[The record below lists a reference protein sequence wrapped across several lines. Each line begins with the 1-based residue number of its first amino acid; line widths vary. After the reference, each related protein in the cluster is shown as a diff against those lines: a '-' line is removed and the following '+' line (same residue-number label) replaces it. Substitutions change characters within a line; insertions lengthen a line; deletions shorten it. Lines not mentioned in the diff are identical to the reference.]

1 MADPKPLWLQMADIC
16 LGPSGPHT
24 LAAFG
29 PTMAQMLRAIADEV
43 APETMEPV
51 YTLPWVGSPNWARWD
66 QRMETRAKLLKA
78 AAEAEGEV

>member
-1 MADPKPLWLQMADIC
+1 
-16 LGPSGPHT
+16 
-24 LAAFG
+24 
-29 PTMAQMLRAIADEV
+29 MAQMLRAIADEV